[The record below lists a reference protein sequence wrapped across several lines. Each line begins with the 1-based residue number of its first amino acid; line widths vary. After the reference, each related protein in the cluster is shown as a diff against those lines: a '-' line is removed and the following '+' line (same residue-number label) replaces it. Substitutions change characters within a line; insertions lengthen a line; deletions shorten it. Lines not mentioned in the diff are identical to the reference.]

1 MGPLRAAVTESSS
14 EHQSSQ
20 VSQPKFLAFPPP
32 ERDTLRPTAKGTAKR
47 KSSDDIIAATK
58 RRYSNEGIASIAATE
73 RR

>member
-1 MGPLRAAVTESSS
+1 MRAAVTESSS

-32 ERDTLRPTAKGTAKR
+32 ERDISRPTAKGTAKR

-58 RRYSNEGIASIAATE
+58 RRYSDESIASIATTE